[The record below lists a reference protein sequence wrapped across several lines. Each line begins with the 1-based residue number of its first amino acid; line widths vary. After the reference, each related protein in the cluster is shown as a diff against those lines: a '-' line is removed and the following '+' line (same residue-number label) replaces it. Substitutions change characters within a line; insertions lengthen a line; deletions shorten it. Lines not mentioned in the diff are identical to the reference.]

1 MKLLNLVRSNSSPS
15 LVTNNRGEKKT
26 HENNSLSQVI
36 KAVNT
41 VKNSVMPI
49 EVKVLNSW
57 VNKDTRPACKYS
69 PVVVSKDH
77 KYVDTMKKVEENRIN
92 ISRKLASSGKCG
104 SSWLSFIRDKNDI
117 EGRYH
122 KNNTPAI
129 VISGGNAKKLANEMM
144 CDYSLAF
151 HPKNMRGE
159 PVYIMVHKE
168 DYKTY
173 YSELSALMNQN
184 HNLHLVGWDGGKLTG
199 FGAARAAALSFADS
213 LPYKPDRILM
223 MDQDVVQTEGTRHTK
238 PEVKSK
244 INRIHNDEKRPI
256 AGYGVGYPTRQEVP
270 SPFSKGEA
278 PTVAD
283 FNSPTQQFVSIAS
296 PFRGRLS
303 DGIYPAYMVTGGEDM
318 LMGLDL
324 KLIENEHNNS
334 ILNER
339 IVKKELKGS
348 TDSPNK
354 YWNENRIETLKELFE
369 SEKNTMFLFEGNS
382 VTLDGLMQLFVDKG
396 WVSSHPSPESYNTA
410 SCIIERVILR
420 RKKLVN
426 NETISDNTIFNRL

>member
-1 MKLLNLVRSNSSPS
+1 MANIYSKWN
-15 LVTNNRGEKKT
+15 
-26 HENNSLSQVI
+26 
-36 KAVNT
+36 
-41 VKNSVMPI
+41 
-49 EVKVLNSW
+49 
-57 VNKDTRPACKYS
+57 PA
-69 PVVVSKDH
+69 
-77 KYVDTMKKVEENRIN
+77 
-92 ISRKLASSGKCG
+92 L
-104 SSWLSFIRDKNDI
+104 
-117 EGRYH
+117 
-122 KNNTPAI
+122 
-129 VISGGNAKKLANEMM
+129 
-144 CDYSLAF
+144 
-151 HPKNMRGE
+151 
-159 PVYIMVHKE
+159 
-168 DYKTY
+168 
-173 YSELSALMNQN
+173 
-184 HNLHLVGWDGGKLTG
+184 
-199 FGAARAAALSFADS
+199 
-213 LPYKPDRILM
+213 
-223 MDQDVVQTEGTRHTK
+223 
-238 PEVKSK
+238 
-244 INRIHNDEKRPI
+244 
-256 AGYGVGYPTRQEVP
+256 GYPTRQEVP